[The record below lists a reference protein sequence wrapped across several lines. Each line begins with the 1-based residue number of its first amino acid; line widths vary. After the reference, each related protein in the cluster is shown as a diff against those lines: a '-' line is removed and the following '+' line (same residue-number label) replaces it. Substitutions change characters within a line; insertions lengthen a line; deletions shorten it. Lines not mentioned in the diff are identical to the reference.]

1 MSRALKTVMPASDE
15 PLPPWQGTQYYAS
28 MFSGDANLRYINN
41 DRYGRRKW
49 TTEREVV
56 EQHRQ
61 QS

>member
-1 MSRALKTVMPASDE
+1 MVSR
-15 PLPPWQGTQYYAS
+15 PLQGMQYFAS

-49 TTEREVV
+49 TTARNVL